1 MSKAIIT
8 ALAKVLPT
16 LENAKKNAANP
27 HFKSKYANLSAVM
40 EAVEPIKAHGLWY
53 RQQPHDK
60 PDGACIETIYLHESG
75 EEMSAGL
82 TFVKADKQNAQGFGS
97 AMTYARRYS
106 LQTAFGLDAEDDDGN
121 AACPPKQQP
130 APKVETITDAQR
142 EELMLL
148 CDRLN
153 VPVDRFLSVGGV
165 KDLREVPASQF
176 GQAKQWIEAEG
187 KKLENNNA

>member
-53 RQQPHDK
+53 RQQSHDK
-60 PDGACIETIYLHESG
+60 PDGACIETIYMHESG

-121 AACPPKQQP
+121 AASAPKQHP

-148 CDRLN
+148 CESLN
-153 VPVDRFLSVGGV
+153 FPVDRVLTAKKIADLS
-165 KDLREVPASQF
+165 DLPATSF
-176 GQAKQWIEAEG
+176 KGAMKWIGDEAK
-187 KKLENNNA
+187 KMENNNA